1 MTIDAMKWW
10 SARAARLPMLG
21 LRVRVAVLACAGTV
35 LACAPASIE
44 EGAAEHASIGEGAD
58 EHAEAPA
65 PPGWPLEVGDT
76 IATTALRDLMHGFRP
91 MTWAPR
97 SDVMLNPDRY
107 EPRIQASRYG
117 IATFEPALME
127 LPEDNHRGWVF
138 ACPPEGFVLPD
149 GVEART
155 QDGALIIDLPPEIPC
170 DPDKRFVPAEIY
182 VGQVR

>member
-1 MTIDAMKWW
+1 MKWW
-10 SARAARLPMLG
+10 AVRAARLPILG

-35 LACAPASIE
+35 LACVAIDTDEAAHGTAEAAHGTAETAPA
-44 EGAAEHASIGEGAD
+44 
-58 EHAEAPA
+58 A

-76 IATTALRDLMHGFRP
+76 IATTALRDLMPRFRP
-91 MTWAPR
+91 MTWAPAT
-97 SDVMLNPDRY
+97 DLMLNPDWY
-107 EPRIQASRYG
+107 EPRIRASRYG

-127 LPEDNHRGWVF
+127 VPQGYDRGWVF
-138 ACPPEGFVLPD
+138 ACPPQGFVLPD

-170 DPDKRFVPAEIY
+170 DPHKRFAPAEVY

>member
-1 MTIDAMKWW
+1 
-10 SARAARLPMLG
+10 MLG

-35 LACAPASIE
+35 LACGPTSIDTDEAAHETAETAPA
-44 EGAAEHASIGEGAD
+44 
-58 EHAEAPA
+58 A

-76 IATTALRDLMHGFRP
+76 ITTTALRDLMPRFRP
-91 MTWAPR
+91 MTWAPAT
-97 SDVMLNPDRY
+97 DLMLNPDWY
-107 EPRIQASRYG
+107 EPRIRASRYG

-127 LPEDNHRGWVF
+127 VPQGYDRGWVF

-155 QDGALIIDLPPEIPC
+155 QDGALVIDLPPEIPC
-170 DPDKRFVPAEIY
+170 DPAKRFVPAEVY